1 VFCITEGIV
10 NHPPERRNMDELKP
24 SEHET
29 VEHAA
34 AEPAAK
40 PWWTPIIHFAAHTV
54 VGTTIFVII
63 GLPAVGLSIGIQW
76 LERLGVPPFPL
87 AVLDFVE
94 EALCVIDA
102 GLFLLYVILTSYHAL
117 KEFWK

>member
-1 VFCITEGIV
+1 
-10 NHPPERRNMDELKP
+10 MDDLTP
-24 SEHET
+24 SEHVS
-29 VEHAA
+29 VEPAA
-34 AEPAAK
+34 SEPAAK
-40 PWWTPIIHFAAHTV
+40 PWWAPIVHFSAHTV

-76 LERLGVPPFPL
+76 LARIGVPAFPL